1 MISSI
6 LNQPI
11 NVMSVTEK
19 LVSAREAS
27 RILGIRLASLY
38 AYVSRGQI
46 RALPDPAD
54 PRARLYRRDDIEA
67 LLERKSRQS
76 RPAAAAATAL
86 DWGMPVLTTRL
97 SGIGDGRLAYRG
109 RDAVALAEA
118 ASLEEIAALL
128 WDCDGV
134 EFRGQIAK
142 PAPPAGSPI
151 DRAVAALASELPGA
165 TPAGP
170 AALRGPRA
178 GRLIR
183 IIAVAAADRWL
194 ADGPLHA
201 AIAATWQAPAAA
213 DAIRRALVL
222 VADHE
227 LNASTF
233 AARVAASTGAP
244 LAHALVAGLVTLAGP
259 AHGGATGRVSALL
272 DEAARLGDGAAAV
285 DARLRRG
292 DDLPGFG
299 HRLYPDGDPRAQ
311 ALMGAFDIGPLE
323 RAVAE
328 SAEAMTGLAPTIDF
342 ALVALE
348 RRFKLPRQAAL
359 ALFATGRSVGWIAHA
374 LEQAGSGQLIRPRAV
389 FSP

>member
-1 MISSI
+1 M
-6 LNQPI
+6 
-11 NVMSVTEK
+11 
-19 LVSAREAS
+19 
-27 RILGIRLASLY
+27 LGIRLASLY

-76 RPAAAAATAL
+76 RPASAAATAL

-97 SGIGDGRLAYRG
+97 SSIDDGRLAYRG
-109 RDAVALAEA
+109 RDAVALAETA
-118 ASLEEIAALL
+118 TLEEIAALL
-128 WDCDGV
+128 WDCETV

-142 PAPPAGSPI
+142 PASSAGSPI
-151 DRAVAALASELPGA
+151 DRAVAALASELPSA
-165 TPAGP
+165 TPSGP
-170 AALRGPRA
+170 AGLRCPRA

-194 ADGPLHA
+194 ADGLLHA
-201 AIAATWQAPAAA
+201 SIAATWQAPAAA

-299 HRLYPDGDPRAQ
+299 HRLYPDGDPRAR
-311 ALMGAFDIGPLE
+311 ALMGAFDIAPLE

-328 SAEAMTGLAPTIDF
+328 GAEAMTGLAPTIDF

>member
-1 MISSI
+1 M
-6 LNQPI
+6 
-11 NVMSVTEK
+11 
-19 LVSAREAS
+19 SAREAS
-27 RILGIRLASLY
+27 RMLGIRLASLY

-86 DWGMPVLTTRL
+86 DWGMPVLTTHL
-97 SGIGDGRLAYRG
+97 SSIGDGRLAYRG
-109 RDAVALAEA
+109 RDAVALAETA
-118 ASLEEIAALL
+118 PLEEIAALL
-128 WDCDGV
+128 WDCEAV

-142 PAPPAGSPI
+142 PASAAGSPI
-151 DRAVAALASELPGA
+151 DRAVAALAGELPAA
-165 TPAGP
+165 TPTAP
-170 AALRGPRA
+170 AALRGARA

-201 AIAATWQAPAAA
+201 SIAATWQAPAAA

-244 LAHALVAGLVTLAGP
+244 LPHALIAGLVTLAGP

-272 DEAARLGDGAAAV
+272 DEAARLGDGVAAV

-299 HRLYPDGDPRAQ
+299 HRLYPDGDPRAR
-311 ALMGAFDIGPLE
+311 ALMGAFDIAPLE

-328 SAEAMTGLAPTIDF
+328 GAEAMTGLAPTIDF